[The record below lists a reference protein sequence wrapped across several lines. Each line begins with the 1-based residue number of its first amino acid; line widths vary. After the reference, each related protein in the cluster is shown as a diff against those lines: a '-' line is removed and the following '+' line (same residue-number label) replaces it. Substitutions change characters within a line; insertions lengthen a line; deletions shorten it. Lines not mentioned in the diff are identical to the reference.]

1 MLTIRVKGYETV
13 ATGIKNLPKELDLQ
27 INKRALNEIA
37 RRLRMKMI
45 GYAPFA
51 TGNLMESIRSFRL
64 KNSVQVRVN
73 APYAAMQETG
83 FTPHIVPIEY
93 LENHLSNPGARGTWI
108 NDPKGFVMV
117 SKSTPFVGPS
127 VHEVIGE
134 MPEILM
140 DKASNA
146 VRRAFLK

>member
-13 ATGIKNLPKELDLQ
+13 ASGIANLPKELDLQ

-37 RRLRMKMI
+37 RRLRMKMM
-45 GYAPFA
+45 GYAPFE
-51 TGNLMESIRSFRL
+51 TGNLMDSIKSFRM
-64 KNSVQVRVN
+64 KNSVQIRVN

-93 LENHLSNPGARGTWI
+93 LEMHLSNPGVRGNWV

-127 VHEVIGE
+127 IHEVTSE
-134 MPEILM
+134 MPQILSEHG
-140 DKASNA
+140 SNA
-146 VRRAFLK
+146 VRRAFKQ